1 MGWGERD
8 LYKIVPF
15 CLCRLN
21 SSIRWG
27 QISTIQ
33 RTVHG
38 DEAKK
43 MEVNRLGGSCPN
55 VLLIVL
61 LVLWLIEK

>member
-1 MGWGERD
+1 MLCGSKAMNKNNGGGKKED
-8 LYKIVPF
+8 VYKIVPF

-38 DEAKK
+38 DETKK
-43 MEVNRLGGSCPN
+43 NGS
-55 VLLIVL
+55 
-61 LVLWLIEK
+61 K